1 MPLTRIPIGCAGLL
15 LTTTLAQAADPD
27 IIRGE
32 RVFRTQCAGCHS
44 VEPNDHRAGP
54 SLYGVL
60 GRPAG
65 SVEFAFSPAMREA
78 ELIWTEDTL
87 DAFLADPAA
96 VVPDTWMIFWG
107 LQQPARAQVIR
118 YLERFAE

>member
-27 IIRGE
+27 ITRGE

-65 SVEFAFSPAMREA
+65 AVEFAFSPAMREA